1 MYVHSYTYVHTS
13 FITLVLTTFFVFLIT
28 IATMTYKKVV
38 ILHQLLGM
46 LILSHITTTG
56 IYKHTFKINNTVQN

>member
-1 MYVHSYTYVHTS
+1 MYVHSYTYVHSS
-13 FITLVLTTFFVFLIT
+13 FITLLLTIIFVFLIT

-46 LILSHITTTG
+46 LILSHIATTG
-56 IYKHTFKINNTVQN
+56 IYQHTFKINNTVQN